1 MEKHGERHNINMGIA
16 VQTCEFLTSSAA
28 CEETTRNIMIKER
41 VEARTNKVF

>member
-28 CEETTRNIMIKER
+28 CEETTRNIKER